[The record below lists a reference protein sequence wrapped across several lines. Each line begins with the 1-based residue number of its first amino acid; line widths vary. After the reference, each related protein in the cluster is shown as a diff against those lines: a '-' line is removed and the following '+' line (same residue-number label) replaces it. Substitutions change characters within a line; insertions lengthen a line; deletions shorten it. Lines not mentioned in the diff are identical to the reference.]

1 MATKPRPPALRNGR
15 NELGAISS
23 AASAAYNERLP
34 ALQAGLTLGTQTNAN
49 TATQARI
56 RELGQ
61 LQRYIQGN
69 ISPTTDAVRSEY
81 GAITDRLGRSNALE
95 NQMRGTASTA
105 LNAPTASNPVLGAL
119 SQEALA
125 GDSQILRTL
134 QGQALDDL
142 ALGRSLSPE
151 QEMQAQQAARAAY
164 ASRGMATG
172 SPAATAE
179 VLNRDAFATQ
189 RQDARRGFGINVE
202 NLGNQSKGFRLGV
215 GGLYQGALDSGRNF
229 ALGTNS
235 QTLQREGM
243 RADAATRQAGFN
255 WMSSPGVMAL
265 QQQSM
270 VPMSMQAALQ
280 TNQQADVYPQTLGY
294 MQDVNNT
301 NFNGQESRYL
311 GDLNRYYAQ
320 KYGGYG
326 ANAGNNSS
334 LFGALGTGLGV
345 AAGALTTGAP
355 GALVSGIG
363 RFAGPLLGGLIGNI
377 QLATNTVPRAT
388 AAA

>member
-1 MATKPRPPALRNGR
+1 MATKPTPPALRSGR
-15 NELGAISS
+15 NELGGISS

-34 ALQAGLTLGTQTNAN
+34 ALQAGLTTGTRTNA
-49 TATQARI
+49 AAASAARI

-61 LQRYIQGN
+61 LQRYMQAN
-69 ISPTTDAVRSEY
+69 ISPTTDAVRAEY
-81 GAITDRLGRSNALE
+81 GAITDRLGQSNALE
-95 NQMRGTASTA
+95 NQMRGTAMTA
-105 LNAPTASNPVLGAL
+105 LNDPTAYNPVLGAL

-125 GDSQILRTL
+125 GDSEILRTL
-134 QGQALDDL
+134 QGQALTDL
-142 ALGRSLSPE
+142 NLGRSLSPE
-151 QEMQAQQAARAAY
+151 EQMQAQQAARAGFA
-164 ASRGMATG
+164 ARGMATG
-172 SPAATAE
+172 TPAATAE

-215 GGLYQGALDSGRNF
+215 GGLYQGAVDSGRQF

-270 VPMSMQAALQ
+270 VPMSMQSALQ
-280 TNQQADVYPQTLGY
+280 TNQQADVYPQTMGY

-301 NFNGQESRYL
+301 NFNAQESRYL
-311 GDLNRYYAQ
+311 GNLNRYYAQ

-326 ANAGNNSS
+326 ATSGGANNSAIG
-334 LFGALGTGLGV
+334 GAIGMGV
-345 AAGALTTGAP
+345 GMGAGALIGSNFGPGGATA
-355 GALVSGIG
+355 GARLG
-363 RFAGPLLGGLIGNI
+363 AALGG
-377 QLATNTVPRAT
+377 ATGT
-388 AAA
+388 AAGGIF